1 MTKHMRYDAKR
12 DGNEKEIVTAL
23 TKAGCTVS
31 RISEPG
37 FPDLAVG
44 RAGVN
49 YLLEVKDPEQPVC
62 NQHLKPKQVTWH
74 SWWAGQKAVVKT
86 VGEALEAVGV
96 ESNQV

>member
-1 MTKHMRYDAKR
+1 MSKHMRYNAKR
-12 DGNEKEIVTAL
+12 DGNEPEIVEAL

-44 RAGVN
+44 RAGNN
-49 YLLEVKDPEQPVC
+49 YLLEIKDPSQRVC
-62 NQHLKPKQVTWH
+62 DQHLNSKQVSWH

-86 VGEALEAVGV
+86 VGEALEAVGI